1 MSRKKINIETEQKF
15 NIQLQL
21 FSPLSN
27 KIKIREKPYF
37 FGSKKDILTERIT
50 QRN

>member
-1 MSRKKINIETEQKF
+1 MNLEKEQNF
-15 NIQLQL
+15 NIQLQP

-27 KIKIREKPYF
+27 KIKIREKLVF
-37 FGSKKDILTERIT
+37 FGSKRDISTDKIR